1 MSESIE
7 NLPYMERAARIQ
19 EISMNI
25 VGYLSGKSIPVHLDV
40 VLDEMPRLFDVTEDE
55 VKLGLSQT
63 KLSGIV
69 KVDQLGNVALVT
81 ALGNV
86 SDDAYQ
92 KFMTAADEAWD
103 RYRAELA
110 KVRQL
115 AKAALAER
123 TRKDFPDAT
132 GIVIELDM
140 LSDDEDAV
148 MWKTMLVSV
157 EGPNPVQRNAGFED
171 SIVRVLKELETDVEN
186 CVSRCSN
193 HIRDWAGIF
202 EPVEG
207 KPLQLLVRF

>member
-7 NLPYMERAARIQ
+7 NLPYTERAARVQ
-19 EISMNI
+19 ELAMGI
-25 VGYLSGKSIPVHLDV
+25 VGYLSSKGIPVQLDV

-55 VKLGLSQT
+55 VKFGLSQT

-69 KVDQLGNVALVT
+69 KMDQLGNVALVT

-103 RYRAELA
+103 RYRAELT

-148 MWKTMLVSV
+148 MWKTILVSV

-171 SIVRVLKELETDVEN
+171 TIVRVLKELETDVES

-193 HIRDWAGIF
+193 HIRDWVGIF

>member
-7 NLPYMERAARIQ
+7 SLPYVERAARIQ

-25 VGYLSGKSIPVHLDV
+25 VSYLSGKGIPVQLHV
-40 VLDEMPRLFDVTEDE
+40 VLEEMPLLFNVTEDE
-55 VKLGLSQT
+55 VKFGLSQT

-69 KVDQLGNVALVT
+69 KVDLLGNIALVT

-92 KFMTAADEAWD
+92 KLMTATDNAWNH
-103 RYRAELA
+103 YRAELA

-140 LSDDEDAV
+140 TSDDEDAV
-148 MWKTMLVSV
+148 LWKTMLVSV

-171 SIVRVLKELETDVEN
+171 TIVRVLKELETDVET
-186 CVSRCSN
+186 CVDRCSN
-193 HIRDWAGIF
+193 NVRDWAGIF